1 MLYFSNSECMD
12 PEARRNVQSEL
23 LVKQVK
29 YAYENVSMYKK
40 KFDDIGLK
48 PEDIKGVD
56 DLKNVPFTVKDDFR
70 ENYPFGIFA
79 VSMDKIVRLH
89 ASSGTT
95 GKPVVVGYTDYDLKM
110 WEECMART
118 LVSGGV
124 TNKDIVQVT
133 FGYGLFTGGF
143 GAHGGSQRLGAT
155 TIPMSS
161 GNTKKQIMIMQD
173 FNATVLC
180 CTPSYALQI
189 AETAESMGLDASN
202 LPITKCFLGAEPWTE
217 AMRVE
222 IEARLGVKAYNI
234 FGLTEVLG
242 PGVAYECIC
251 QDGMHLNEDFFL
263 AEIVDPKT
271 FEPLPDGEKG
281 ELVFTALTKQGV
293 PVLRYR
299 TKDITCIRSAK
310 CACGRT
316 SRKMDRIMGRTDDM
330 LIIRGVNVFPGQIE
344 EVLLRIEGVEPQ
356 YLIILD
362 RDNSVSDNFEIL
374 VEVSE
379 DILQDEVKALQN
391 LQKKILSE
399 IHSVIGL
406 NPKIRLVEPG
416 TIERSEGK
424 VKRVVDRRE
433 LYNIS

>member
-23 LVKQVK
+23 LAKQVK
-29 YAYENVSMYKK
+29 FAYENVSMYKK

-48 PEDIKGVD
+48 PEDIKGLD
-56 DLKNVPFTVKDDFR
+56 DLKYVPFTVKDDFR
-70 ENYPFGIFA
+70 DNYPFGIFA

-124 TNKDIVQVT
+124 TPKDIVQIT

-189 AETAESMGLDASN
+189 AEAAVSMGLDSSK
-202 LPITKCFLGAEPWTE
+202 LPISKCFLGAEPWTE

-222 IEARLGVKAYNI
+222 IEERLGVKAYNI

-242 PGVAYECIC
+242 PGVAYECFC

-299 TKDITCIRSAK
+299 TKDITCIKSGK

-424 VKRVVDRRE
+424 VKRVIDRRE
-433 LYNIS
+433 LYNI

>member
-1 MLYFSNSECMD
+1 MD
-12 PEARRNVQSEL
+12 REALRRVQSEL

-29 YAYENVSMYKK
+29 YAYENVDMYRK
-40 KFDDIGLK
+40 KFDEKGLK
-48 PEDIKGVD
+48 PEDIRGLE
-56 DLKNVPFTVKDDFR
+56 DLKYVPFTVKDDFR

-79 VSMDKIVRLH
+79 VTKDKIVRVH

-95 GKPVVVGYTDYDLKM
+95 GKPVVVGYTKYDLEM

-118 LVSGGV
+118 LVAGGV
-124 TNKDIVQVT
+124 TNADTVQVT

-161 GNTKKQIMIMQD
+161 GNTKKQIMIMED
-173 FNATVLC
+173 FQVSVLC

-189 AETAESMGLDASN
+189 AETAQGMGIDSKT

-217 AMRVE
+217 AMREE
-222 IEARLGVKAYNI
+222 IEERLGVKAYNI

-242 PGVAYECIC
+242 PGVAYECSC
-251 QDGMHLNEDFFL
+251 QDGMHINEDFFL

-271 FEPLPDGEKG
+271 FEPVPDGEKG
-281 ELVFTALTKQGV
+281 ELVFTALTKEGV

-299 TKDITCIRSAK
+299 TKDITCLK
-310 CACGRT
+310 NEVCPCGRT
-316 SRKMDRIMGRTDDM
+316 GRKMERIMGRTDDM

-344 EVLLRIEGVEPQ
+344 EILLRIEGVEPQ

-362 RDNSVSDNFEIL
+362 RENSVSDNFEIL

-424 VKRVVDRRE
+424 VKRVLDRRQ
-433 LYNIS
+433 LYSKI